1 MDSSDVDEEDH
12 FMNDEQHVIP
22 PAPMVRLPQI
32 PPQQVATRRQ
42 KYAKPVLTRYTVQP
56 MPVTPR
62 PGSISYPPFE
72 TRLPDTPPVTL
83 QNSPA
88 ARTFF
93 HRNSSN
99 AVSPSILYIPPQ
111 IRRKE
116 PGLGESLL
124 GCTLLLVI
132 AILVLVLLYYLSS
145 AG

>member
-1 MDSSDVDEEDH
+1 MYIDSSDVDEEDH

-72 TRLPDTPPVTL
+72 TRQPDTPPVTF
-83 QNSPA
+83 QSSPA
-88 ARTFF
+88 GRTFF

-99 AVSPSILYIPPQ
+99 AVSSSILYISLHNKS
-111 IRRKE
+111 KE
-116 PGLGESLL
+116 PGLGETLL
-124 GCTLLLVI
+124 GWTLLLVI
-132 AILVLVLLYYLSS
+132 ANLVLVLL
-145 AG
+145 